1 MILCLSLLAVPQTA
15 LGQSPAAGQGESED
29 DLSGT
34 WLVTVHLTSTNETHD
49 YKATTTFVAT
59 TTDHYTASGK

>member
-1 MILCLSLLAVPQTA
+1 MICLSLLAVPQTA

-34 WLVTVHLTSTNETHD
+34 WLVTVHLT
-49 YKATTTFVAT
+49 TTKRVPQIPLEV
-59 TTDHYTASGK
+59 